1 MADKRL
7 PHLSP
12 FRSYSR
18 TEESGLAIF
27 RHCTASTVYDTG
39 MIEDNPGDAAT
50 CGLVRTVAYRE
61 CSASRSFA
69 DLTDRIGVG
78 SVTGQW
84 GHHKETTK
92 LNRAAKKQATK
103 GLCSENQVE
112 VLRFGITTV
121 NTIPST
127 LVCQP
132 YLIGIPQVRH
142 PICATESDMNFPDR
156 RPTPPIPSGTGP

>member
-1 MADKRL
+1 MADKRP

-12 FRSYSR
+12 FHSYSR

-39 MIEDNPGDAAT
+39 MIEDIPGDAAT
-50 CGLVRTVAYRE
+50 CGL
-61 CSASRSFA
+61 
-69 DLTDRIGVG
+69 
-78 SVTGQW
+78 
-84 GHHKETTK
+84 
-92 LNRAAKKQATK
+92 QATK

-112 VLRFGITTV
+112 VLLFGITTV

-132 YLIGIPQVRH
+132 YLIGILQVCH

>member
-50 CGLVRTVAYRE
+50 CGLL
-61 CSASRSFA
+61 CG
-69 DLTDRIGVG
+69 LDRP
-78 SVTGQW
+78 
-84 GHHKETTK
+84 
-92 LNRAAKKQATK
+92 NR
-103 GLCSENQVE
+103 
-112 VLRFGITTV
+112 

-132 YLIGIPQVRH
+132 YLIGILQVRH

>member
-50 CGLVRTVAYRE
+50 CGL
-61 CSASRSFA
+61 
-69 DLTDRIGVG
+69 D
-78 SVTGQW
+78 
-84 GHHKETTK
+84 
-92 LNRAAKKQATK
+92 
-103 GLCSENQVE
+103 
-112 VLRFGITTV
+112 
-121 NTIPST
+121 TIPST

-132 YLIGIPQVRH
+132 YLIGILQVRH

-156 RPTPPIPSGTGP
+156 RSNSTNSFWNRTPNCGLTHRQDESSLSE

>member
-50 CGLVRTVAYRE
+50 CGLCISLVRWLRSHVPQGP
-61 CSASRSFA
+61 SFA

-92 LNRAAKKQATK
+92 LNRAAKKHATK

-121 NTIPST
+121 TTEMSLAKFIDER
-127 LVCQP
+127 LVWDRITPQ
-132 YLIGIPQVRH
+132 IGH
-142 PICATESDMNFPDR
+142 N
-156 RPTPPIPSGTGP
+156 

>member
-50 CGLVRTVAYRE
+50 CGL
-61 CSASRSFA
+61 
-69 DLTDRIGVG
+69 
-78 SVTGQW
+78 
-84 GHHKETTK
+84 
-92 LNRAAKKQATK
+92 QATK

-121 NTIPST
+121 NTIPPT

-132 YLIGIPQVRH
+132 YLIGILQVRH

-156 RPTPPIPSGTGP
+156 RPTPPIPSGTGPWIVV